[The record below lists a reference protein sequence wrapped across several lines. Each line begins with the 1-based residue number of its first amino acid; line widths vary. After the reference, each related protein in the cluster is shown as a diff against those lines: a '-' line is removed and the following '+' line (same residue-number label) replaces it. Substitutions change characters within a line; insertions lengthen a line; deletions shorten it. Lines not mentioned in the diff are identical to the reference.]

1 MQKGFFDGSDSK
13 EFACNAGDPGLIPW
27 WGRSPEE
34 DSGWSIEVLVTQLY
48 LTLCDPMDCSLPD
61 SSVQG
66 ILQARILEWVAISF
80 QYFFWRIPWTEESGR
95 LQAYSPEVTKSQT
108 QLSS

>member
-13 EFACNAGDPGLIPW
+13 EFAFNAGDPGLIPW

-34 DSGWSIEVLVTQLY
+34 ESGRSIEVLVTQLY
-48 LTLCDPMDCSLPD
+48 LTLCYPMDCSLPD

-66 ILQARILEWVAISF
+66 ILQARILEWVGISF
-80 QYFFWRIPWTEESGR
+80 HYFCLENPMDRGVW
-95 LQAYSPEVTKSQT
+95 QATV
-108 QLSS
+108 L